1 MAEEEEGVVP
11 PFYCQAELEVLVSC
25 CPLLT
30 RKGREAP
37 HYCWVG
43 LGVPVPMLCLLTPL
57 GSGRSPDCPL
67 GLLWSWLLSAWPG
80 RGVRYWLS
88 GMKGSAPCLALPDS
102 TTTSMLGCLV
112 TALQRW
118 KSWLPLWPLLAWVE
132 MAPQFLL
139 WCWPAAFVLL
149 DCPFPAPLARESW
162 LVEALFISAHWCFW
176 VDVCGRK
183 KTREPYHHACPQTP
197 VSLQS
202 VTFSAFQSSSLLFVH
217 CLEFSVVLGR
227 KNKEKI
233 CSIFP
238 NV

>member
-88 GMKGSAPCLALPDS
+88 GMKGSAACLALPDS

-112 TALQRW
+112 AALQRW

-162 LVEALFISAHWCFW
+162 LVDLCFVYLCTLVFLSGCVW
-176 VDVCGRK
+176 QKENPGTLPSCLSSDPSLPPVC
-183 KTREPYHHACPQTP
+183 HLLC
-197 VSLQS
+197 LS
-202 VTFSAFQSSSLLFVH
+202 VIFFAFCTLPRVFSCAWQ
-217 CLEFSVVLGR
+217 E
-227 KNKEKI
+227 E
-233 CSIFP
+233 
-238 NV
+238 